1 MPDRITTDE
10 VTPEDRRNMRLATL
24 SACWGALPQVMVKDS
39 GIIIIFASLIGASEM
54 VSVMSTGLQDLTL
67 CLLMLPWAAL
77 SDRLGVQRQI
87 CLTVYM
93 GCLALLVCACAPW
106 MDRWA
111 SSVLLGALA
120 TFAVVISGYTAAWF
134 PLLDRVVPPAERGF
148 FFGRMRFAWQTTA
161 TLFILGS
168 GWFIGRYATV
178 GRLQTII
185 VLAAIAS
192 LGRAFFVS
200 RIVLKPIERPAPM
213 RLGAAI
219 RDAVANRSL
228 IGFGVYL
235 FFLYLAA
242 NAAIPVV
249 IVFSKNYLRLAD
261 SLVVMLSA
269 VAMCGLIVGFLIGGF
284 LVQRYGVKMLLL
296 SAHIGFAVLNVC
308 LLTVHSSSTA
318 SVFKLGAILA
328 AYGILFAS
336 SSIAVSSELLALAS
350 PANKAVSIALGYSLY
365 AAGLGGSRALASLI
379 LGSGILAEQWQI
391 GTIVFT
397 RYHSLFLA
405 NAVGVALAMALLVF
419 VPAVNRR
426 VGRLPAL

>member
-1 MPDRITTDE
+1 
-10 VTPEDRRNMRLATL
+10 MRLAIT

-39 GIIIIFASLIGASEM
+39 GIIVIFAALIGASEM
-54 VSVMSTGLQDLTL
+54 VSVMSTALQDLAV
-67 CLLMLPWAAL
+67 CLLMLPCAAL
-77 SDRLGVQRQI
+77 SDRLGVKRQI
-87 CLTVYM
+87 SLFVWM
-93 GCLALLVCACAPW
+93 GSVAMMVSACAPW
-106 MDRWA
+106 MHEWA
-111 SSVLLGALA
+111 SRVLLGAIGV
-120 TFAVVISGYTAAWF
+120 FAVAMSGYTAAWF
-134 PLLDRVVPPAERGF
+134 PLLERVVPPSQRGS

-161 TLFILGS
+161 TLFILTS
-168 GWFIGRYATV
+168 GWFLGRYATV
-178 GRLQTII
+178 ERLQVII
-185 VLAAIAS
+185 VLAATAS
-192 LGRAFFVS
+192 LGRAFYVS
-200 RIVLKPIERPAPM
+200 RIVLKPIEKSSPM
-213 RLGAAI
+213 RLSAAI

-228 IGFGVYL
+228 TGFGVYL

-249 IVFSKNYLRLAD
+249 IVFARNYLHLAD

-269 VAMCGLIVGFLIGGF
+269 IAMGGLIVGFLIGGW

-296 SAHIGFAVLNVC
+296 GAHIGFAILNVC
-308 LLTVHSSSTA
+308 LLTIHSGSTV
-318 SVFKLGAILA
+318 SIVKLSAILA
-328 AYGILFAS
+328 TYGILLAS
-336 SSIAVSSELLALAS
+336 ASISVSSELLALAS
-350 PANKAVSIALGYSLY
+350 PANKAVSIAFGYSLY

-379 LGSGILAEQWQI
+379 LGSGILAERWQI